1 MTDLSLVE
9 CEEFEV
15 VGSVSGRSSRYRA
28 TVLEFLGSGLE
39 RARISCD
46 FSGEAESVRK
56 NLRRWI
62 GDDEPVRV
70 FSRGRMVYLVRVS
83 S

>member
-15 VGSVSGRSSRYRA
+15 AGSVSGRSSKYRA
-28 TVLEFLGSGLE
+28 TVLQFLGSGLV

-46 FSGEAESVRK
+46 FVGEAGSVCK
-56 NLRRWI
+56 NLKRWV
-62 GDDEPVRV
+62 GVDDPVRV
-70 FSRGRMVYLVRVS
+70 FSRGRMVYLVREP
-83 S
+83 